1 MTEMH
6 VAILLADLALIIVVA
21 RVVGRLA
28 KALGQPSVIGEI
40 VAGVLLGPTL
50 FHGAVA
56 DTLFPGE
63 VRPYLGAL
71 ANLGLVLL
79 MFVVGLEF
87 DFGRLR
93 GSGRVAGAT
102 IVGSTLVPFGLGL
115 LLAWFL
121 IRDYEPADRTA
132 FVLFIGVAVS
142 VTAFPVLARILDD
155 RGMNGT
161 WLGAM
166 ALSTAAIC
174 DLAAWTALAGIQ
186 ALAGAAG
193 QEHWKVLLMVPYAL
207 VLLTCVRPL
216 LKRVLE
222 RRGPDGLTS
231 PGGFVLVVAGAL
243 VSAAVTQLLGLH
255 FVIGAF
261 LFGLVMPRPG
271 RADVREALLHR
282 TQYTTGLLLPVYFIV
297 AGLKVDLSEIGS
309 SELFQL
315 GVIMLVAVV
324 GKFAGTWVAARSQ
337 GLSSRGAAVLASL
350 MNTRGLT
357 ELIALSIGLEAGLI
371 DERLYS
377 LFVVM
382 AVGTTAMTGP
392 LLRWLMGGGDGIQAQ
407 LEPEFPVPSVQSRK
421 SLRKVPVGS

>member
-1 MTEMH
+1 MTEIDA
-6 VAILLADLALIIVVA
+6 AILLADLALIIVVA
-21 RVVGRLA
+21 RAVGRLA

-50 FHGAVA
+50 LHGAVA

-63 VRPYLGAL
+63 VRPYLTAL
-71 ANLGLVLL
+71 ANLGLVLF

-102 IVGSTLVPFGLGL
+102 VVGSTLVPFGLGL

-121 IRDYEPADRTA
+121 IRDYAPADRTA

-186 ALAGAAG
+186 ALAGVQG
-193 QEHWKVLLMVPYAL
+193 QEHWTVLLMVPYAL
-207 VLLTCVRPL
+207 VLITCVRPL
-216 LKRVLE
+216 LKRVLD
-222 RRGPDGLTS
+222 RQGPEGLTS

-243 VSAAVTQLLGLH
+243 ASAAVTQLFGLH

-261 LFGLVMPRPG
+261 LFGLVMPRPR

-282 TQYTTGLLLPVYFIV
+282 TRYTTGLLLPVYFIV
-297 AGLKVDLSEIGS
+297 AGLKVDLSRIGS
-309 SELFQL
+309 SGLLQL
-315 GVIMLVAVV
+315 GMIMLVAVT

-337 GLSSRGAAVLASL
+337 GIPSRGAAVLATL

-371 DERLYS
+371 NERLYS
-377 LFVVM
+377 LFVLM
-382 AVGTTAMTGP
+382 AVVTTAMTGP
-392 LLRWLMGGGDGIQAQ
+392 LLRWLMGGGTGTRAQ
-407 LEPEFPVPSVQSRK
+407 LEPEVLVPSAQSGEARW
-421 SLRKVPVGS
+421 KVR